1 MLFLDVKFCLKIEM
15 PSNNNLIKNIKPNIY
30 IYIYIYIYIFLK
42 KKKKRKG
49 SASHPLRGRRVAESH
64 SQRWLSATLERGVAY
79 GRRRGVYVVQGEG
92 GGGRNVDER
101 EHEQSVPI
109 QAAPAQGVVPRLTP
123 TPKTTSQVLVTPLQA
138 MLFLITATTSA
149 SEFRFRLP
157 IISLSPSLLL
167 SIFLSFFIPK

>member
-1 MLFLDVKFCLKIEM
+1 
-15 PSNNNLIKNIKPNIY
+15 
-30 IYIYIYIYIFLK
+30 
-42 KKKKRKG
+42 
-49 SASHPLRGRRVAESH
+49 
-64 SQRWLSATLERGVAY
+64 VAY

-157 IISLSPSLLL
+157 IISLSISLALNISEFFDTNIIDL
-167 SIFLSFFIPK
+167 FVKICFFFLFLCRFFYDQTCLNLEILFYVFLFFQTIVAL